1 MAKNWA
7 ICVGIN
13 QYRFL
18 QNLTCAV
25 NDAEKMHLWL
35 KETAKFDQTYLFT
48 DISPEIDDMSEPLPS
63 QPTFTTLRRWLRK
76 RFARPILSPSD
87 SLWFFFSGHGVREQG
102 QDYLLL
108 NDSDP
113 DPEEV
118 NNSAISLTF
127 VTEQLRQSG
136 AGNIMMFVD
145 ACRSVAKS
153 GLGIELQAEQGIISI
168 ASCRPE
174 QKSYEIEELNHGSF
188 TYALLESLQIQGEN
202 NCATVE
208 RLCKRLKDR
217 VLEINRAYKK
227 PIQTPY
233 TRIEPETKNHLI
245 FLPERIQPTLNDIA
259 ILKTNAFK
267 AEFILND
274 LKLAQILWHRLVPY
288 DQDEAI
294 DRLTE
299 IRLKLR
305 QPGLNSTVSL
315 PSEFVQTSSPK
326 SPDSSPVSPSPRL
339 LVSPSPRPQVLTEIL
354 PGGIILEM
362 VKIPAGSFR
371 MGSDEYEDEKPK
383 HQVKLQEFYLGKY
396 PVTQE
401 QYQAVMGNNPS
412 DFKNN
417 PKSPVEMVSWNDAQE
432 FCKKLSQVTG
442 KKYRLPTEAEWEYA
456 CRAGT
461 QTRYYFGDDQSVLKE
476 YAWYGDNSGD
486 SFLDTV
492 KIWDADPKWENYYK
506 KLMDNNCKTHP
517 VGEKKPN
524 NWGLYDMSGNVW
536 EWCEDP
542 YHDSY
547 ADKPENIKNNGNA
560 IWSSGDILSR
570 ALRGGSWDDDSWFCR
585 SAFRVRDCADVRDND
600 IGVRLA
606 VSAF

>member
-18 QNLTCAV
+18 QDLTCAV
-25 NDAEKMHLWL
+25 NDAEKMHVWL

-48 DISPEIDDMSEPLPS
+48 DTSPEIDDMSEPLPS

-76 RFARPILSPSD
+76 RFERPILSPSD

-118 NNSAISLTF
+118 NNSAISLAF

-174 QKSYEIEELNHGSF
+174 QKSYEIEALGHGSF

-217 VLEINRAYKK
+217 VATLNREHKK
-227 PIQTPY
+227 PPQTPY

-245 FLPERIQPTLNDIA
+245 FLPERIQPTRQDIA
-259 ILKTNAFK
+259 TLRENALK
-267 AEFILND
+267 AEIEND
-274 LKLAQILWHRLVPY
+274 LNLAAFLWDRLVIHDRDEALKNLRRIWNKLDQQGTNSTVFLPFQSAQILSTKQSESAKDTSSKSSP
-288 DQDEAI
+288 QI
-294 DRLTE
+294 LTE
-299 IRLKLR
+299 
-305 QPGLNSTVSL
+305 T
-315 PSEFVQTSSPK
+315 
-326 SPDSSPVSPSPRL
+326 
-339 LVSPSPRPQVLTEIL
+339 L
-354 PGGIILEM
+354 PGNIKLEM
-362 VKIPAGSFR
+362 VKIPAGSFL
-371 MGSDEYEDEKPK
+371 MGSADDAVGADANEKPQ
-383 HQVKLQEFYLGKY
+383 HQVNIREFYLGKY
-396 PVTQE
+396 TVTQE
-401 QYQAVMGNNPS
+401 QYQTIMDDNPS
-412 DFKNN
+412 RFKNN
-417 PKSPVEMVSWNDAQE
+417 PKNPIDNVSWNYTQI
-432 FCKKLSQVTG
+432 FCQKLSEKTG
-442 KKYRLPTEAEWEYA
+442 KNYRLPSEAEWEYA

-461 QTRYYFGDDQSVLKE
+461 TTAFHFGDTISTDQANYDGNYTFGKGKKEVYREKTTSV
-476 YAWYGDNSGD
+476 G
-486 SFLDTV
+486 SFP
-492 KIWDADPKWENYYK
+492 ANEF
-506 KLMDNNCKTHP
+506 
-517 VGEKKPN
+517 
-524 NWGLYDMSGNVW
+524 GLYDMHGNVR
-536 EWCEDP
+536 EWCEDGWHENYENAP
-542 YHDSY
+542 KEGSSWNDSY
-547 ADKPENIKNNGNA
+547 SLFSLRI
-560 IWSSGDILSR
+560 
-570 ALRGGSWDDDSWFCR
+570 LRGGSWNLNPRLCR
-585 SAFRVRDCADVRDND
+585 SAYRHWLNADFQLVN
-600 IGVRLA
+600 IGFRLA
-606 VSAF
+606 LALSLF

>member
-18 QNLTCAV
+18 QDLTCAV

-48 DISPEIDDMSEPLPS
+48 DISPAIDDMSEPLPS

-118 NNSAISLTF
+118 NNSAISLAF

-136 AGNIMMFVD
+136 AGNIMLFVD

-168 ASCRPE
+168 ASCRPNE
-174 QKSYEIEELNHGSF
+174 KSYEIEALGHGSF
-188 TYALLESLQIQGEN
+188 TYALLESLQIQGEQ

-217 VLEINRAYKK
+217 VLEINRLYKK
-227 PIQTPY
+227 PVQTPY

-245 FLPERIQPTLNDIA
+245 FLPERIQPTRQDIA
-259 ILKTNAFK
+259 TLRENALK
-267 AEFILND
+267 AEIEND
-274 LKLAQILWHRLVPY
+274 LNLAAFLWDRLVIH
-288 DQDEAI
+288 DRDEA
-294 DRLTE
+294 
-299 IRLKLR
+299 LKNLR
-305 QPGLNSTVSL
+305 RIWNKLDQQGTNSTVSF
-315 PSEFVQTSSPK
+315 PSKSAQTFFTKQSESAKNTSSK
-326 SPDSSPVSPSPRL
+326 YSP
-339 LVSPSPRPQVLTEIL
+339 QIL
-354 PGGIILEM
+354 IETLSGNIKLEM
-362 VKIPAGSFR
+362 VKIPAGSFL
-371 MGSDEYEDEKPK
+371 MGSADNDASAYNNEKPQ
-383 HQVKLQEFYLGKY
+383 HQVNLQEFYLGKY

-401 QYQAVMGNNPS
+401 QYQAIMGNNS
-412 DFKNN
+412 SHFKNN
-417 PKSPVEMVSWNDAQE
+417 PKNPVETISWDDAQQ
-432 FCKKLSQVTG
+432 FCQKLSDKRG
-442 KKYRLPTEAEWEYA
+442 RKYRLPTEAEWEYA

-461 QTRYYFGDDQSVLKE
+461 RTRFYFGDNAKFLGE
-476 YAWYGDNSGD
+476 YAWYEPIP
-486 SFLDTV
+486 L
-492 KIWDADPKWENYYK
+492 PK
-506 KLMDNNCKTHP
+506 
-517 VGEKKPN
+517 
-524 NWGLYDMSGNVW
+524 
-536 EWCEDP
+536 
-542 YHDSY
+542 
-547 ADKPENIKNNGNA
+547 
-560 IWSSGDILSR
+560 
-570 ALRGGSWDDDSWFCR
+570 
-585 SAFRVRDCADVRDND
+585 
-600 IGVRLA
+600 
-606 VSAF
+606 

>member
-18 QNLTCAV
+18 QDLTCAV

-153 GLGIELQAEQGIISI
+153 GLGIELQSEQGIISI

-174 QKSYEIEELNHGSF
+174 QKSYEIEELGHGSF

-217 VLEINRAYKK
+217 VGTLNREYKK
-227 PIQTPY
+227 PVQTPY

-339 LVSPSPRPQVLTEIL
+339 LVSPSPRPQVLTETL

-362 VKIPAGSFR
+362 VKIPAGSFL
-371 MGSDEYEDEKPK
+371 MGTEEAEVIRLNKEYKTDWYKNEMPQ
-383 HQVKLQEFYLGKY
+383 HSVKLQEFYLGKH

-401 QYQAVMGNNPS
+401 QYQAVMGKNPS
-412 DFKNN
+412 NFKDN
-417 PKSPVEMVSWNDAQE
+417 PKNPVEQVSWDDAQE
-432 FCKKLSQVTG
+432 FCKKLNQLTG
-442 KKYRLPTEAEWEYA
+442 KEYRLPTEAEWEYA

-461 QTRYYFGDDQSVLKE
+461 QTRYYFGDDAAKLGD
-476 YAWYGDNSGD
+476 YGWYNENSG
-486 SFLDTV
+486 S
-492 KIWDADPKWENYYK
+492 
-506 KLMDNNCKTHP
+506 KTHS

-524 NWGLYDMSGNVW
+524 DWGLYDVSGNVW

-547 ADKPENIKNNGNA
+547 ANKPENIKNNGNT
-560 IWSSGDILSR
+560 IWSSSDASLR
-570 ALRGGSWDDDSWFCR
+570 VLRGGSWFGNSGGCR
-585 SAFRVRDCADVRDND
+585 SADRDRYNADNGNNGIGFRLV
-600 IGVRLA
+600 L
-606 VSAF
+606 SSF

>member
-18 QNLTCAV
+18 QDLTCAV
-25 NDAEKMHLWL
+25 NDAEKMHVWL

-48 DISPEIDDMSEPLPS
+48 DKSPEIDDMSESFPS
-63 QPTFTTLRRWLRK
+63 QPTFTTLLYWLSK
-76 RFARPILSPSD
+76 RFPSNSRPPLSASD

-102 QDYLLL
+102 EDYLLL
-108 NDSDP
+108 SDSIA
-113 DPEEV
+113 DPERV
-118 NNSAISLTF
+118 RNSAITLAF

-145 ACRSVAKS
+145 ACRSVVKS
-153 GLGIELQAEQGIISI
+153 GLGIELQSEQGIISI

-174 QKSYEIEELNHGSF
+174 QKSYEIEELGHGSF

-217 VLEINRAYKK
+217 VLEINRVYKK
-227 PIQTPY
+227 PVQTPY
-233 TRIEPETKNHLI
+233 ARIEPETKNHLI

-326 SPDSSPVSPSPRL
+326 SPDSSP
-339 LVSPSPRPQVLTEIL
+339 SPRPQVLIETL
-354 PGGIILEM
+354 PGGIELEM
-362 VKIPAGSFR
+362 IIIPAGTFT
-371 MGSDEYEDEKPK
+371 MGSDEYDREKPQ
-383 HQVKLQEFYLGKY
+383 HQVNLQEFYLGKY

-412 DFKNN
+412 NFKDN
-417 PKSPVEMVSWNDAQE
+417 PKNPVEQVSWDDAQE
-432 FCKKLSQVTG
+432 FCKKLNQLIVG
-442 KKYRLPTEAEWEYA
+442 KDFRLPTEAEWEYA

-461 QTRYYFGDDQSVLKE
+461 QTRYYFGDDAAKLGD
-476 YAWYGDNSGD
+476 YGWYDENSD
-486 SFLDTV
+486 S
-492 KIWDADPKWENYYK
+492 
-506 KLMDNNCKTHP
+506 KTHA
-517 VGEKKPN
+517 VGQKKPN
-524 NWGLYDMSGNVW
+524 DWGLYDMSGNVW

-547 ADKPENIKNNGNA
+547 ANKPENIKNNGNT
-560 IWSSGDILSR
+560 IWSSSDTSSR
-570 ALRGGSWDDDSWFCR
+570 LLRGGSWLYDSRNCC
-585 SAFRVRDCADVRDND
+585 SAIRYGYNADVRNIN
-600 IGVRLA
+600 IGFRLA

>member
-18 QNLTCAV
+18 QDLTCAV

-76 RFARPILSPSD
+76 RFERPILSPSD

-118 NNSAISLTF
+118 NNSAISLAF

-174 QKSYEIEELNHGSF
+174 QKSYEIEALGHGSF

-217 VLEINRAYKK
+217 VLEINREYKK
-227 PIQTPY
+227 PFQTPY

-245 FLPERIQPTLNDIA
+245 FLPERIQPTRQDIST
-259 ILKTNAFK
+259 LRENALK
-267 AEFILND
+267 AEFILNN
-274 LKLAQILWHRLVPY
+274 LKLAEVLWTRLVIH
-288 DQDEAI
+288 DLDEALESLL
-294 DRLTE
+294 R
-299 IRLKLR
+299 IRQKLQ
-305 QPGLNSTVSL
+305 QPGFNLTSSL
-315 PSEFVQTSSPK
+315 SSQSAQTSSAKQSEPAK
-326 SPDSSPVSPSPRL
+326 DTSSKSSP
-339 LVSPSPRPQVLTEIL
+339 QILTETL
-354 PGGIILEM
+354 PGNIKLEM
-362 VKIPAGSFR
+362 VKIPAGSFL
-371 MGSDEYEDEKPK
+371 MGTEETEVIRLCKEYEIDWFKCEMPQHRVNLK
-383 HQVKLQEFYLGKY
+383 EFYLGKY

-401 QYQAVMGNNPS
+401 QYQAIMGSNPS
-412 DFKNN
+412 DFKDN
-417 PKSPVEMVSWNDAQE
+417 PKNPVEKVSWDDAQE
-432 FCKKLSQVTG
+432 FCQKLKDKTKKN
-442 KKYRLPTEAEWEYA
+442 YRLPSEAEWEYA
-456 CRAGT
+456 CRAET
-461 QTRYYFGDDQSVLKE
+461 TTAFYFGETISTDQV
-476 YAWYGDNSGD
+476 
-486 SFLDTV
+486 
-492 KIWDADPKWENYYK
+492 NYDGNYTFGKGK
-506 KLMDNNCKTHP
+506 KGVYREKTTP
-517 VGEKKPN
+517 VGSFPANKF
-524 NWGLYDMSGNVW
+524 GLYDLHGNVW
-536 EWCEDP
+536 EWCEDVWRENYENAP
-542 YHDSY
+542 MDGSSWNENDSQ
-547 ADKPENIKNNGNA
+547 
-560 IWSSGDILSR
+560 STLR
-570 ALRGGSWDDDSWFCR
+570 TLRGGSWFFTPRLCR
-585 SAFRVRDCADVRDND
+585 SADRYRFNAGLRYDG
-600 IGVRLA
+600 IGFRLA
-606 VSAF
+606 VFLL

>member
-18 QNLTCAV
+18 QDLTCAV
-25 NDAEKMHLWL
+25 NDAEKMYVWL

-48 DISPEIDDMSEPLPS
+48 DTSPEIDDMSEPLPS

-76 RFARPILSPSD
+76 RFERPILSPSD

-108 NDSDP
+108 HDSDP

-118 NNSAISLTF
+118 NNSAISLAF

-174 QKSYEIEELNHGSF
+174 QKSYEIEALGHGSF

-217 VLEINRAYKK
+217 VLEINREYKK
-227 PIQTPY
+227 PFQTPY
-233 TRIEPETKNHLI
+233 TRIEPETKNYLI
-245 FLPERIQPTLNDIA
+245 FLPERIQPTRQDIST
-259 ILKTNAFK
+259 LRENALK
-267 AEFILND
+267 AEFILNN
-274 LKLAQILWHRLVPY
+274 LKLAEVLWTRLVIYDLDEALESLLRIRQKLQQPGFNLTSSLSSQSAQNSSVKQSESAKDTSSKSSSQIL
-288 DQDEAI
+288 
-294 DRLTE
+294 TE
-299 IRLKLR
+299 
-305 QPGLNSTVSL
+305 T
-315 PSEFVQTSSPK
+315 
-326 SPDSSPVSPSPRL
+326 
-339 LVSPSPRPQVLTEIL
+339 L
-354 PGGIILEM
+354 PGNIKLEM
-362 VKIPAGSFR
+362 VKIPAGSFT
-371 MGSDEYEDEKPK
+371 MGSDEYDDEKPK

-401 QYQAVMGNNPS
+401 QYESVMGNNPS
-412 DFKNN
+412 NFQDN
-417 PKSPVEMVSWNDAQE
+417 PKNPVEQVSWEDAQE
-432 FCKKLSQVTG
+432 FCQKLNQLTG

-461 QTRYYFGDDQSVLKE
+461 QTRYYFGDDQSLLKE
-476 YAWYGDNSGD
+476 YAWYGDNSGN
-486 SFLDTV
+486 SFLDTI
-492 KIWDADPKWENYYK
+492 KMWDADPNWENYYK

-517 VGEKKPN
+517 VGEKKLN

-542 YHDSY
+542 WHDSY
-547 ADKPENIKNNGNA
+547 ANKPKNIKNNGNT
-560 IWSSGDILSR
+560 IWSSSDISFR
-570 ALRGGSWDDDSWFCR
+570 VLRGGSWNNNSRNCR
-585 SAFRVRDCADVRDND
+585 SANRNRNNADVRNNN
-600 IGVRLA
+600 IGFRLA

>member
-18 QNLTCAV
+18 QDLTCAV

-35 KETAKFDQTYLFT
+35 KETANFEQTYLFT
-48 DISPEIDDMSEPLPS
+48 DTSPEIDDMSEPLPS

-118 NNSAISLTF
+118 NNSAISLAF

-153 GLGIELQAEQGIISI
+153 GLGIELQSEQGIISI

-174 QKSYEIEELNHGSF
+174 QKSYEIEALGHGSF

-217 VLEINRAYKK
+217 VAILNREYKK
-227 PIQTPY
+227 PPQTPY

-245 FLPERIQPTLNDIA
+245 FLPERIQPTRQDIA
-259 ILKTNAFK
+259 TLRENALK
-267 AEFILND
+267 AEFILNN
-274 LKLAQILWHRLVPY
+274 LKLAEVLWTRLVIH
-288 DQDEAI
+288 DSDEALKSLRRI
-294 DRLTE
+294 WKKLEELVEGDFKPGLTE
-299 IRLKLR
+299 L
-305 QPGLNSTVSL
+305 T
-315 PSEFVQTSSPK
+315 K
-326 SPDSSPVSPSPRL
+326 SPT
-339 LVSPSPRPQVLTEIL
+339 PRPQILTETL
-354 PGGIILEM
+354 PGNIKLEM
-362 VKIPAGSFR
+362 IKILAGSFT
-371 MGSDEYEDEKPK
+371 MGSDEYDGEKPK

-401 QYQAVMGNNPS
+401 QYESVMGNNPS
-412 DFKNN
+412 NFQDN
-417 PKSPVEMVSWNDAQE
+417 PKNPVEQVSWDDAKE
-432 FCKKLSQVTG
+432 FCQKLNQFTG

-461 QTRYYFGDDQSVLKE
+461 QTRYYFGDDQSFLKE

-486 SFLDTV
+486 SFLDTI
-492 KIWDADPKWENYYK
+492 KMWDADPNWENYYK

-517 VGEKKPN
+517 VGEKKLN

-542 YHDSY
+542 WHDSY
-547 ADKPENIKNNGNA
+547 ANKPKNIKNNGNT
-560 IWSSGDILSR
+560 IWSSSDISFR
-570 ALRGGSWDDDSWFCR
+570 VLRGGSWFGNSRICR
-585 SAFRVRDCADVRDND
+585 SADRFRYDADVRNND
-600 IGVRLA
+600 LGFRLA

>member
-18 QNLTCAV
+18 QDLTCAV
-25 NDAEKMHLWL
+25 NDAEKMYVWL

-48 DISPEIDDMSEPLPS
+48 DTSPEIDDMSEPLPS

-76 RFARPILSPSD
+76 RFERPILSPSD

-108 NDSDP
+108 HDSDP

-118 NNSAISLTF
+118 NNSAISLAF

-174 QKSYEIEELNHGSF
+174 QKSYEIEALGHGSF

-217 VLEINRAYKK
+217 VLEINREYKK
-227 PIQTPY
+227 PFQTPY
-233 TRIEPETKNHLI
+233 TRIEPETKNYLI
-245 FLPERIQPTLNDIA
+245 FLPERIQPTRQDIST
-259 ILKTNAFK
+259 LRENALK
-267 AEFILND
+267 AEFILNN
-274 LKLAQILWHRLVPY
+274 LKLAEVLWTRLVIYDLDEALESLLRIRQKLQQPGFNLTSSLSSQSAQNSSVKQSESAKDTSSKSSSQIL
-288 DQDEAI
+288 
-294 DRLTE
+294 TE
-299 IRLKLR
+299 
-305 QPGLNSTVSL
+305 T
-315 PSEFVQTSSPK
+315 
-326 SPDSSPVSPSPRL
+326 
-339 LVSPSPRPQVLTEIL
+339 L
-354 PGGIILEM
+354 PGNIKLEM
-362 VKIPAGSFR
+362 VKIPAGSFT
-371 MGSDEYEDEKPK
+371 MGSDEYDDEKPK

-401 QYQAVMGNNPS
+401 QYESVMGNNPS
-412 DFKNN
+412 NFQDN
-417 PKSPVEMVSWNDAQE
+417 PKNPVEQVSWEDAQE
-432 FCKKLSQVTG
+432 FCQKLNQLTG

-461 QTRYYFGDDQSVLKE
+461 QTRYYFGDDQSLLKE

-486 SFLDTV
+486 SFLDTI
-492 KIWDADPKWENYYK
+492 KMWDADPNWENYYK

-517 VGEKKPN
+517 VGEKKLN

-542 YHDSY
+542 WHDSY
-547 ADKPENIKNNGNA
+547 ANKPENIKNNGNT
-560 IWSSGDILSR
+560 IWSSSDISFR
-570 ALRGGSWDDDSWFCR
+570 VLRGGSWNNNSRNCR
-585 SAFRVRDCADVRDND
+585 SANRNRNNADVRNNN
-600 IGVRLA
+600 IGFRLA